1 MSVPASTPNLA
12 APYIHYGGGAWDFGL
27 PNPNTVAA
35 LDQVAFVENTV
46 VAGAHDF
53 NAWNQLFTIF
63 ARDYLWQPE
72 AFIADEINT
81 LKSAVAG
88 TTLNKGNLNALTVKL
103 DQAYKLVEKDDNAG
117 AVEVLTGLR
126 DQVNAFTGNGKLTAE
141 QSAAMLPIIEQ
152 LIFNLGYWSE

>member
-1 MSVPASTPNLA
+1 M
-12 APYIHYGGGAWDFGL
+12 
-27 PNPNTVAA
+27 AA

-81 LKSAVAG
+81 LKAAVDG
-88 TTLNKGNLNALTVKL
+88 TTLNKGNKNALTVKL
-103 DQAYKLVEKDDNAG
+103 DQAYKLVEKDENAG

>member
-1 MSVPASTPNLA
+1 M
-12 APYIHYGGGAWDFGL
+12 
-27 PNPNTVAA
+27 AA

-72 AFIADEINT
+72 AFVVDEIT
-81 LKSAVAG
+81 QLKNAVAG
-88 TTLNKGNLNALTVKL
+88 TSLNKGNTNALTVKL
-103 DQAYKLVEKDDNAG
+103 DQALKLVEKDENAG

>member
-1 MSVPASTPNLA
+1 MTPTCSGTTAPGAAARASPLPRRTST

-27 PNPNTVAA
+27 PNANTVAA

-72 AFIADEINT
+72 AFIVDEIT
-81 LKSAVAG
+81 H
-88 TTLNKGNLNALTVKL
+88 
-103 DQAYKLVEKDDNAG
+103 
-117 AVEVLTGLR
+117 
-126 DQVNAFTGNGKLTAE
+126 AE
-141 QSAAMLPIIEQ
+141 ERGGRPRA
-152 LIFNLGYWSE
+152 